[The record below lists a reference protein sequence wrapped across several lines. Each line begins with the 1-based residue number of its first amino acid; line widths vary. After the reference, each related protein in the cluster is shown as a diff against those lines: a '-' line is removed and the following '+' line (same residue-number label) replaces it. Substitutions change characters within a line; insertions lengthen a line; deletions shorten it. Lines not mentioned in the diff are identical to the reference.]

1 MRKIIL
7 IATHSATRHF
17 GDTVATL
24 SLCASQQRCRYF
36 SNETPNDVLM
46 ERRQDVS
53 VVRLRDILSQHRDD
67 VSRGRNSD
75 VSSVRLHDVLN

>member
-1 MRKIIL
+1 MWKIIL

-24 SLCASQQRCRYF
+24 SLCAFQQRSRYV

-46 ERRQDVS
+46 KSSQDVS
-53 VVRLRDILSQHRDD
+53 VVDLHDILSQHRDD
-67 VSRGRNSD
+67 VSRGRNND
-75 VSSVRLHDVLN
+75 VSSVRLHNVLN